1 MGILLIVINTT
12 ERVLLKSH
20 LNIIFFS
27 NPQTGVDGSRC
38 GTPVLMQLQPE
49 AKKVVVVV
57 TKTQQKNVTGPIIE
71 PANTWF
77 TYDLLP
83 TALGNLAVTK
93 VFSLILYT
101 CVKME

>member
-1 MGILLIVINTT
+1 MRLHSLSQFFLYSHFINAAATGLYGPIKESATIMISSCKYFMAILLIVINTI

-49 AKKVVVVV
+49 AKK
-57 TKTQQKNVTGPIIE
+57 
-71 PANTWF
+71 W
-77 TYDLLP
+77 LL
-83 TALGNLAVTK
+83 L
-93 VFSLILYT
+93 
-101 CVKME
+101 